1 MNFCEGCHGCT
12 KPCGKEEKAWYYKEE
27 VKMTKYEKL
36 RIVLGVAQL
45 VMAVILAYKF
55 GGV

>member
-1 MNFCEGCHGCT
+1 MKFCEGCHSCT

-36 RIVLGVAQL
+36 RIFLGAIQIFLGVF
-45 VMAVILAYKF
+45 LAYKF
-55 GGV
+55 GR

>member
-1 MNFCEGCHGCT
+1 MKFCEGCHSCT
-12 KPCGKEEKAWYYKEE
+12 KPCGKEEKTWYYKEE

-45 VMAVILAYKF
+45 ATAIVLAYRF

>member
-36 RIVLGVAQL
+36 RIVLGLAQL
-45 VMAVILAYKF
+45 IIAVILAYKF
-55 GGV
+55 GG